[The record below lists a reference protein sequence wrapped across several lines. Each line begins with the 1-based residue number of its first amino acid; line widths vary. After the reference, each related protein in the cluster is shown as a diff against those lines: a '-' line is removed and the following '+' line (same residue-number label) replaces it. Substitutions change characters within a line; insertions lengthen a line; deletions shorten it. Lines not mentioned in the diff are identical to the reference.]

1 MPLDLSKLETLVADK
16 NYAAAKTLI
25 KEGIAKGLTTE
36 EKGALLVNFASVY
49 MEVMNSVS
57 KQYKSAL
64 EDAINGIKKLNKAES
79 STGDKLRLEELRTE
93 LNS

>member
-16 NYAAAKTLI
+16 NYTAAKTLI
-25 KEGIAKGLTTE
+25 KEGIAKGLTIE

-64 EDAINGIKKLNKAES
+64 EDTINGIKKLNKSES
-79 STGDKLRLEELRTE
+79 TTGDKLRLEELRTE